1 MEKELRP
8 NCEVVNFTTKIG
20 KTKIKVVA
28 TANYN
33 GITDVYGWYTINSNG
48 QKIQRRIYAAFI
60 KNDEGCCYFDYNG
73 ITGNIMQT
81 TEELVTYALAK
92 TLASINVF
100 GETRVQQGA
109 LTNYL
114 KDIRKNIK
122 KQ

>member
-1 MEKELRP
+1 
-8 NCEVVNFTTKIG
+8 
-20 KTKIKVVA
+20 
-28 TANYN
+28 
-33 GITDVYGWYTINSNG
+33 
-48 QKIQRRIYAAFI
+48 
-60 KNDEGCCYFDYNG
+60 
-73 ITGNIMQT
+73 MQT
-81 TEELVTYALAK
+81 TEELVMYALAK